1 MLHAFALLAL
11 AGFQEP
17 APPHPFDLDQA
28 ARAFAQVKEL
38 SDRDAGKLWGRH
50 LNGPIL
56 FVDARTLWAIASQAD
71 QEGHLRPQGALW
83 LGRLPDRIAPANTA
97 LDWAGVRWTMV
108 LWPLPDLPHAR
119 GRLLLHECFHRIQ
132 NDLGLPASNPANA
145 HLDEE
150 SGRVWMRLEMRAL
163 AEALSQDGKA
173 RDQAIRDA
181 LAFRERRHALCGAPS
196 AEGERQLELN
206 EGLAE
211 YTGIVLSG
219 FGRPS
224 WAARAAVRLEQEQ
237 ASPTIARSFAYATG
251 PAYGLL
257 LDLKRPGWRKSLH
270 AESSLAFL
278 LAQAMRTSGTETPES
293 RAGRYGGADLIA
305 SERRQAEAR
314 QRKVEGFRAKF
325 VEGPTLVLPVE
336 SEFAYSYNPNAVSS
350 FPGFGQ
356 VFETAKISDEWGVL
370 QVHSGGVLLLRN
382 ESRVTGVVV
391 APPKT
396 VRGQSLEGEGWTLE
410 LSPNWKTVAG
420 ERPGSSKVVR
430 AP

>member
-181 LAFRERRHALCGAPS
+181 LAFRERRS
-196 AEGERQLELN
+196 A
-206 EGLAE
+206 
-211 YTGIVLSG
+211 
-219 FGRPS
+219 
-224 WAARAAVRLEQEQ
+224 
-237 ASPTIARSFAYATG
+237 
-251 PAYGLL
+251 
-257 LDLKRPGWRKSLH
+257 
-270 AESSLAFL
+270 SS
-278 LAQAMRTSGTETPES
+278 S
-293 RAGRYGGADLIA
+293 
-305 SERRQAEAR
+305 
-314 QRKVEGFRAKF
+314 
-325 VEGPTLVLPVE
+325 
-336 SEFAYSYNPNAVSS
+336 
-350 FPGFGQ
+350 
-356 VFETAKISDEWGVL
+356 
-370 QVHSGGVLLLRN
+370 
-382 ESRVTGVVV
+382 
-391 APPKT
+391 
-396 VRGQSLEGEGWTLE
+396 
-410 LSPNWKTVAG
+410 
-420 ERPGSSKVVR
+420 
-430 AP
+430 